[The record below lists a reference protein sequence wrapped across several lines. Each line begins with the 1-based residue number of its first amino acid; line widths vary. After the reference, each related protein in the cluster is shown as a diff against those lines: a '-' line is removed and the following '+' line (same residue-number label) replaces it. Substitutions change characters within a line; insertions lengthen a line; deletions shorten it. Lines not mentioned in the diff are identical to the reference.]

1 MNGRPTLY
9 NARTFEIE
17 TDKTYD
23 AHDKQ
28 AIHLNSSRSPQ
39 LQPVTWIQ
47 ILLRRSDNLYI
58 L

>member
-1 MNGRPTLY
+1 MNGRPALY

-28 AIHLNSSRSPQ
+28 AIHLNSRRSPQ
-39 LQPVTWIQ
+39 LQPVT
-47 ILLRRSDNLYI
+47 
-58 L
+58 